1 MKQFTVTAVLALF
14 VLIGIAAINAPS
26 DKPKN
31 LKVLPKNISEK
42 ALDSIMDSYNA
53 ALGVNCNFCHK
64 QDKVSNEFDYAS
76 DSKSEKLITRKMML
90 MTTDI
95 NKKYF
100 KFNPASK
107 DAIQAVTCKTC
118 HRGNPM
124 PALAE

>member
-1 MKQFTVTAVLALF
+1 MKQLAVTGILALI
-14 VLIGIAAINAPS
+14 VLTGIAAISAPS

-42 ALDSIMDSYNA
+42 ALDSIMESYNA
-53 ALGVNCNFCHK
+53 ALGVQCNFCHK
-64 QDKVSNEFDYAS
+64 QDKQTEVFDFAS
-76 DSKSEKLITRKMML
+76 DAKSEKLITRKMML

-100 KFNPASK
+100 QFNPAAK